1 MVKSLFTSSLAAV
14 AWAAGA
20 AVAQQSS
27 SAFTDPSTGIT
38 FQSFSSDGYSFG
50 IAMPEASSGSADFIG
65 RISGNIKQ
73 GWAGVSLGGAMVG
86 KTLVAAWPRGND
98 VAASLRKASGYTNP
112 DPLTGTAK
120 LKAIKAGTSANDT
133 AFTYTFLCSG
143 CLQTDGSTFAA
154 ADASAPLGWALSS
167 RAVSR
172 PDDTTSPLN
181 FHSSFGQ
188 FKADLAAARSAKFA
202 TWAAMASDGAST
214 PTPGGQP
221 NTTAPVTTISNATYD
236 YIVAGAGAAGLVVAQ
251 RLVESGRSVL
261 LLERGGPSAAST
273 GGAAR
278 LAWNNSMSPFDVPG
292 LAYYLTSIPEIS
304 SVYCSDTAGQA
315 GCLLGGGTQVNA
327 IMYVPPRA
335 ADFDEKWPSGWKW
348 TDVKDA
354 AARLYKRDP
363 GTTQPSA
370 DGKRYDQTAYDVLS
384 KFFSANGFKSVDALA
399 EPDKKHDVFTHPPW
413 LIKNG
418 QRSGP
423 VRQYL
428 PLAQAKSN
436 FKLQLNTK
444 VVRAVRTNSTITG
457 VEVELPDGTRQI
469 IKLADPG
476 TGKVVLA
483 SGALSTP
490 RILFNSG
497 IGPAKQL
504 QTVANGTTHVTLP
517 PRGSWIELPVGMGVK
532 DHPIFTV
539 NLQVKGGS
547 NASASLGQVDF
558 IKPSAQDVALFVG
571 GSGPLVQS
579 GQRLNFWTS
588 VNGGSDGVT
597 RFIQGTCNSPS
608 AGSMRLKVYLT
619 HGLTSSGELGITA
632 AGATRFEKAPSMN
645 TEGDRAAVAA
655 FMDRLLGMT
664 RAPGSTLVLAGAG
677 AGANATGASLAKDF
691 VSGSHFVGTARLGP
705 DDGRKTNGTA
715 VVDENTRV
723 YGTDNLF
730 VVDASIHPDVPTGN
744 TQAITMV
751 VAEKAAERILGLS
764 PRGAESRKKQ
774 VRRREYVPQQ
784 HWARAAPVSSS

>member
-1 MVKSLFTSSLAAV
+1 MVKPLFTSSLAAV

-27 SAFTDPSTGIT
+27 SAFTDPSTGIA
-38 FQSFSSDGYSFG
+38 FQSFSSSDGYSFG
-50 IAMPEASSGSADFIG
+50 IALPEASAGSTDFIG
-65 RISGNIKQ
+65 RISGNIKE

-86 KTLVAAWPRGND
+86 KTLVTAWPRGSD
-98 VAASLRKASGYTNP
+98 VVASLRKASGYSSP

-120 LKAIKAGTSANDT
+120 LKPIKAGISADGT

-143 CLQTDGSTFAA
+143 CLQTDGSTFAT
-154 ADASAPLGWALSS
+154 ADASATLGWAMS
-167 RAVSR
+167 RKAVSH
-172 PDDTTSPLN
+172 PDDAASPLN
-181 FHSSFGQ
+181 FHSNFGR

-202 TWAAMASDGAST
+202 TWAAMASDVVPA

-221 NTTAPVTTISNATYD
+221 NTTAPVTTASNVTYD
-236 YIVAGAGAAGLVVAQ
+236 YVVAGAGAAGIVVAQ

-273 GGAAR
+273 GGTAR
-278 LAWNNSMSPFDVPG
+278 LAWNNSLSPFDVPG
-292 LAYYLTSIPEIS
+292 LAYYLTSFPDTS
-304 SVYCSDTAGQA
+304 SAYCSDTAEKA

-327 IMYVPPRA
+327 VMYVPPRA
-335 ADFDEKWPSGWKW
+335 ADFDEKWPKGWKW
-348 TDVKDA
+348 ADVKDA
-354 AARLYKRDP
+354 AARLYQRDP

-370 DGKRYDQTAYDVLS
+370 DGKRYDQAAYDVLS
-384 KFFSANGFKSVDALA
+384 KFFSANGFKSADALA
-399 EPDKKHDVFTHPPW
+399 EPDKKHDIFTHPPW
-413 LIKNG
+413 LIKHG
-418 QRSGP
+418 LRSGP

-428 PLAQAKSN
+428 PLAQAKAN

-444 VVRAVRTNSTITG
+444 VIRAVRTNSTITG
-457 VEVELPDGTRQI
+457 VEVELPNGTRQI
-469 IKLADPG
+469 IKLADPK
-476 TGKVVLA
+476 TGKVMLA

-497 IGPAKQL
+497 IGPVKQL
-504 QTVANGTTHVTLP
+504 QTVTDGTTRVTLP
-517 PRGSWIELPVGMGVK
+517 PREAWIELPVGMGVK

-539 NLQVKGGS
+539 NLQQVDNGS
-547 NASASLGQVDF
+547 NIESASLGQADF
-558 IKPSAQDVALFVG
+558 VKPSVQNVALFAG
-571 GSGPLVQS
+571 GSGPLVQG

-588 VNGGSDGVT
+588 VKGSGDGIT

-608 AGSMRLKVYLT
+608 AGIVRLKVYLT

-645 TEGDRAAVAA
+645 TEGDRAAMVA
-655 FMDRLLGMT
+655 FMNRLLGMT

-677 AGANATGASLAKDF
+677 NAAATTGESLTKDF
-691 VSGSHFVGTARLGP
+691 VSGSHFVGTARLGL
-705 DDGRKTNGTA
+705 DDGRRENGTA

-751 VAEKAAERILGLS
+751 VAEKAAERILALG
-764 PRGAESRKKQ
+764 RGGGKTRGG
-774 VRRREYVPQQ
+774 RRSYVP
-784 HWARAAPVSSS
+784 

>member
-1 MVKSLFTSSLAAV
+1 
-14 AWAAGA
+14 
-20 AVAQQSS
+20 
-27 SAFTDPSTGIT
+27 
-38 FQSFSSDGYSFG
+38 
-50 IAMPEASSGSADFIG
+50 
-65 RISGNIKQ
+65 
-73 GWAGVSLGGAMVG
+73 MVG
-86 KTLVAAWPRGND
+86 KTLVAAWPNGND
-98 VAASLRKASGYTNP
+98 VVASLRKASGYTNP
-112 DPLTGTAK
+112 DPLTGAAK
-120 LKAIKAGTSANDT
+120 LKPIKAGTSASDT
-133 AFTYTFLCSG
+133 TFTYTFLCSG

-154 ADASAPLGWALSS
+154 ADASAPLGWAMSS
-167 RAVSR
+167 KAVGR
-172 PDDTTSPLN
+172 PADTASPLN

-188 FKADLAAARSAKFA
+188 FKADLAAARSAKFD
-202 TWAAMASDGAST
+202 TWAAMASDGASA

-221 NTTAPVTTISNATYD
+221 NTTAPVPTISNATYD

-273 GGAAR
+273 GGSAR

-292 LAYYLTSIPEIS
+292 LAYYLTSFPEIS
-304 SVYCSDTAGQA
+304 NVYCSDTAGQA

-335 ADFDEKWPSGWKW
+335 ADFDEKWPKGWKW
-348 TDVKDA
+348 ADVKGA
-354 AARLYKRDP
+354 AARLYERDP

-370 DGKRYDQTAYDVLS
+370 DGKRYDQAAYDVLS

-413 LIKNG
+413 LIKNE

-457 VEVELPDGTRQI
+457 VEVELPDGARQI
-469 IKLADPG
+469 IKLANPK

-497 IGPAKQL
+497 IGPARQL
-504 QTVANGTTHVTLP
+504 QTVADGTARVTLP

-539 NLQVKGGS
+539 NLQVKGGG
-547 NASASLGQVDF
+547 NASASLGQADF
-558 IKPSAQDVALFVG
+558 IKPSAQDVALFAG

-588 VNGGSDGVT
+588 VKGTTGDGAT
-597 RFIQGTCNSPS
+597 RFIQGTCNSPA
-608 AGSMRLKVYLT
+608 AGGVRLKVYLT

-632 AGATRFEKAPSMN
+632 AGATRFERAPSMN
-645 TEGDRAAVAA
+645 TDGDRAAVEA

-664 RAPGSTLVLAGAG
+664 RAPGSTLALAGA
-677 AGANATGASLAKDF
+677 ANATGASLAKDF

-705 DDGRKTNGTA
+705 DDGRKGNGTA

-751 VAEKAAERILGLS
+751 VAEKAAERILALS
-764 PRGAESRKKQ
+764 PRGAGCRKKQ
-774 VRRREYVPQQ
+774 VRRREYVPRQY
-784 HWARAAPVSSS
+784 WARAAAVSSP